1 MKKVEKMEL
10 SDEQKNDV
18 IELQNLQQQL
28 QMIMAQKQQLLLQQ
42 NEVEKASEEV
52 EKTAGPFYRFAGSI
66 LVPKDKTSLQT
77 ELKEEKESVEVRLN
91 AFSKQEKKIKDRF
104 EELRKKLEKS
114 FPKQAGDN
122 AIVS

>member
-1 MKKVEKMEL
+1 MEL
-10 SDEQKNDV
+10 SDEQKSDV
-18 IELQNLQQQL
+18 MELQNLQQQL
-28 QMIMAQKQQLLLQQ
+28 QMMMAQKQQLLMQQ

-52 EKTAGPFYRFAGSI
+52 EKNPGPFYRFAGSI
-66 LVPKDKTSLQT
+66 LVPKDKASLKS
-77 ELKEEKESVEVRLN
+77 ELNEEKESVDVRIS

-114 FPKQAGDN
+114 FPKSSGDN